1 MRALVRAT
9 VRHAA
14 ARGLLRPGPHV
25 FTLDSTGLGGEH
37 GSSYYRWRARAARP
51 QGGGGWARCPAR
63 RRWAKLTC
71 VADVATHLVV
81 GLRVGWGPVHDA
93 PELLPVLREALA
105 HLPPGHTCQTLL
117 ADAGYDSEANR
128 AGARAL
134 GVAAPVIALNRG
146 RYGHQPP
153 RTPERARAA
162 RRFPRRRY
170 RQRAHAESVFSALK
184 RTLGARLRAR
194 RADAQLAAAALRV
207 ITYNLALLLLPH
219 GSLQQSSVLCD

>member
-1 MRALVRAT
+1 M
-9 VRHAA
+9 
-14 ARGLLRPGPHV
+14 
-25 FTLDSTGLGGEH
+25 
-37 GSSYYRWRARAARP
+37 
-51 QGGGGWARCPAR
+51 
-63 RRWAKLTC
+63 
-71 VADVATHLVV
+71 ADVATHLIV

-93 PELLPVLREALA
+93 PELLPVLRATLAAL
-105 HLPPGHTCQTLL
+105 PRGHRCQALL

-146 RYGHQPP
+146 RFGHQLP

-162 RRFPRRRY
+162 RHFPRHRY

-194 RADAQLAAAALRV
+194 RADAQLAAAGLRV
-207 ITYNLALLLLPH
+207 ITYNLALLLRGAPLFNRA
-219 GSLQQSSVLCD
+219 QFSVIA